1 MGSVCFDGAFFA
13 ARFLC
18 TALKVLSRLGSGRDF
33 FHENAALNNT
43 SAATRELRIFLISPK
58 FKNSKEITA

>member
-18 TALKVLSRLGSGRDF
+18 TALKVLSRLGSGKDF
-33 FHENAALNNT
+33 FHETPL
-43 SAATRELRIFLISPK
+43 
-58 FKNSKEITA
+58 